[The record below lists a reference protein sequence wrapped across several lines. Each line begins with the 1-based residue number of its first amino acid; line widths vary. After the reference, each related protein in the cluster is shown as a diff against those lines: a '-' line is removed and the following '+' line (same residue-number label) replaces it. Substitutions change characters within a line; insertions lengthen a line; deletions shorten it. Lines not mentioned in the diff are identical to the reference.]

1 MFCKTV
7 VSFIHGNSDLKLVKS
22 TINSGSVKK
31 LDFKTEKVRCIYYF
45 IDFAVPVRELF
56 FFFPEILL
64 KFSMGRTVLARQ
76 KDGLDALRKI
86 M

>member
-1 MFCKTV
+1 MIYPMFCKTV

-56 FFFPEILL
+56 FFFSRNSIEILY
-64 KFSMGRTVLARQ
+64 G
-76 KDGLDALRKI
+76 KDSSGTPKGWP
-86 M
+86 